1 VKQLENQYERLRN
14 SEHMLGRNA
23 LRNELRV
30 RNAFINTRSRM
41 EKTTASRGLSN
52 G

>member
-1 VKQLENQYERLRN
+1 MN
-14 SEHMLGRNA
+14 SNYMLGRNA

-30 RNAFINTRSRM
+30 RNAFMNTRSRM
-41 EKTTASRGLSN
+41 ERASASKGLAN

>member
-1 VKQLENQYERLRN
+1 
-14 SEHMLGRNA
+14 MMGRNA

-30 RNAFINTRSRM
+30 RNAFMRARSKM
-41 EKTTASRGLSN
+41 EKQSASKGLIS